1 VPGLSN
7 RFQQERAARNQ
18 SLFREVNERIE
29 ALPSL
34 PPSTFIEYV
43 CECFLNECTEHI
55 SLTSSEYEAV
65 RRHPTRFAVLPGH
78 IDPMV
83 ERVIPG
89 VSAIDRYEV
98 VDKIEAAG
106 DIAAHLDPRRREKL

>member
-1 VPGLSN
+1 LPN
-7 RFQQERAARNQ
+7 RFHQERAARSQ
-18 SLFREVNERIE
+18 SLFREVNERTE
-29 ALPSL
+29 ALPSR

-43 CECFLNECTEHI
+43 CECSLDGCAENI

-78 IDPMV
+78 VDRMV

-106 DIAAHLDPRRREKL
+106 DIAAHLDPRRRQKP